1 MELFEASVFYNDLKG
16 SVAADLSHITD
27 STKWLEDN
35 GHITDE
41 TVVGVIM
48 RSGDNHGIHKDPV
61 GIKFLVSNLD
71 GHQNISE
78 LLDKSDPPLQLR
90 EIPVEMTLNEFF
102 ALFKRLEIT
111 LSSGGVIEGMNY
123 MTQ

>member
-1 MELFEASVFYNDLKG
+1 
-16 SVAADLSHITD
+16 
-27 STKWLEDN
+27 
-35 GHITDE
+35 
-41 TVVGVIM
+41 M
-48 RSGDNHGIHKDPV
+48 RSGDNHGIHRDPV
-61 GIKFLVSNLD
+61 RVKFLVSSLD

-90 EIPVEMTLNEFF
+90 EIPVEMMLNEFF

-123 MTQ
+123 MTE